1 MLLMELQPLWTAAV
15 VLAGFQ
21 IAALTWR
28 IRREIEMED
37 KGEQTWVTCAD
48 GFVVAS
54 LFVLIGGVF
63 CGPALGV
70 VKDDLAAKLFG
81 LALVLFA
88 CAPLVLAGHYNLYC
102 RWDKDWPRDRITKQ
116 EMAAISVAA
125 FLPLGYG
132 AWWAVS
138 GFVRVCAN

>member
-1 MLLMELQPLWTAAV
+1 MLIELPQLWTAAV

-37 KGEQTWVTCAD
+37 EGEETWVTSAD
-48 GFVVAS
+48 GFVSAS

-70 VKDDLAAKLFG
+70 VEKDLAGKLFG
-81 LALVLFA
+81 LALMLFA
-88 CAPLVLAGHYNLYC
+88 CSPIILAGHYNLYC
-102 RWDKDWPRDRITKQ
+102 RWDKDRSRDRLTKQ
-116 EMAAISVAA
+116 EMAAIGFAT
-125 FLPLGYG
+125 LLLLGYA
-132 AWWAVS
+132 AWWGVLVVVNAL
-138 GFVRVCAN
+138 RN